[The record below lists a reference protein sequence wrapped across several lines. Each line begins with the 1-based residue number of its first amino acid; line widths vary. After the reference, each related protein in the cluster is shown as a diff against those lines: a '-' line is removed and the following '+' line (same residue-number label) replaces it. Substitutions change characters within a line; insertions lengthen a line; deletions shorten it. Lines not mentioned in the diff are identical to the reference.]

1 MQIIIAILMMSSV
14 ESNLNLDSVEQYTSV
29 KKVGQVVR
37 LVHGIKW

>member
-1 MQIIIAILMMSSV
+1 MQIIIAILLMGNV

-29 KKVGQVVR
+29 KKVVQVVR

>member
-29 KKVGQVVR
+29 KKVVQVVR
-37 LVHGIKW
+37 LVHGIK